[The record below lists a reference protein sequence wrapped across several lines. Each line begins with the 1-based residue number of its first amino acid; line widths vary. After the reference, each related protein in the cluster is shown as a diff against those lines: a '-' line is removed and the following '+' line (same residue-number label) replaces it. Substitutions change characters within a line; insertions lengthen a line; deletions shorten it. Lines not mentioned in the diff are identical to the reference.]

1 MSTRLE
7 GLSSE
12 LYTPV
17 SADAASAVIGGVAII
32 SHYTIVAWD
41 IIDGV
46 AYPAYAWDP
55 GDATTQPTTQPI
67 SPGR

>member
-7 GLSSE
+7 HLSSE
-12 LYTPV
+12 LFTRV
-17 SADAASAVIGGVAII
+17 DEEASAAVLGGVAVAG
-32 SHYTIVAWD
+32 HYTVVAWD

-55 GDATTQPTTQPI
+55 GEAATQPTTAP
-67 SPGR
+67 SSSDR